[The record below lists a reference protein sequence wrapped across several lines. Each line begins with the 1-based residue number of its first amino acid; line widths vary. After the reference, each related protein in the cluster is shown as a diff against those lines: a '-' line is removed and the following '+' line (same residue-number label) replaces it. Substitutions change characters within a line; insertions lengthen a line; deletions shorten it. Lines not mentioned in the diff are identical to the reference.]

1 MNSYWLFIEYHF
13 QIHLGGHELTLKP
26 LTHAKYEIKIDGQD
40 LSLDPQETY
49 YFPSNQKLLRT
60 GDAANQDAPSNYKFK
75 IYRWDR
81 EYTIEAF
88 MNVDVYYDGNSVKVV
103 APAHV
108 KGQHCGMCGDFNG
121 DTAGELVHPQMCQL
135 ASGTEMAAAWVRE
148 QNNDAGAICPRR
160 PDCRYSEKLLYS
172 RQTK

>member
-1 MNSYWLFIEYHF
+1 MH
-13 QIHLGGHELTLKP
+13 QIHLGGHVLSLKP
-26 LTHAKYEIKIDGQD
+26 LTHAKYEIKIDGVE
-40 LSLDPQETY
+40 LSLDPRQTY

-60 GDAANQDAPSNYKFK
+60 DQEAPTNYKFK

-88 MNVDVYYDGNSVKVV
+88 MNSIIFYDGNSVNVL

-121 DTAGELVHPQMCQL
+121 SPERELIHPEMCEL
-135 ASGTEMAAAWVRE
+135 KSGTEMANAWVRDL
-148 QNNDAGAICPRR
+148 NDSICPRK
-160 PDCRYSEKLLYS
+160 PSCQYSEKLLS
-172 RQTK
+172 VRQTK

>member
-1 MNSYWLFIEYHF
+1 LLTP

-49 YFPSNQKLLRT
+49 YFPTNQKLLRT
-60 GDAANQDAPSNYKFK
+60 GSATQDAATPPNYKFK

-81 EYTIEAF
+81 QYTIESF
-88 MNVDVYYDGNSVKVV
+88 MNVVVYYDGNSVKVV

-121 DTAGELVHPQMCQL
+121 DTEGELVHPQMCQL
-135 ASGTEMAAAWVRE
+135 TSGTEMANAWVRD
-148 QNNDAGAICPRR
+148 NNDSICPRR
-160 PDCRYSEKLLYS
+160 PDCKYSEKLLYT